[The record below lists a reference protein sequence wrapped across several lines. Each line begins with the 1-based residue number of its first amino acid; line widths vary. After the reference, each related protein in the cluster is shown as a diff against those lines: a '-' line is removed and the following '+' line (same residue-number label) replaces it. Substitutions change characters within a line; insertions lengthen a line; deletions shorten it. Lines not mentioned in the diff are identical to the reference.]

1 MKKKQTI
8 IFKASFDYL
17 NKERQVGVLGTK
29 NPHKQKKQFGVLNL
43 KVLVLKLKI

>member
-1 MKKKQTI
+1 MKKTI

-17 NKERQVGVLGTK
+17 NKERQVGVIGTK
-29 NPHKQKKQFGVLNL
+29 NPHKQQKQFEILNL